1 MSSPET
7 TNGSDGERES
17 TSPGYSDEQVAKARG
32 AIGVWQ
38 SKLLD
43 ISKGNRLLRFRPTK
57 LTTIPVV
64 SPDLPA
70 LFRFL
75 TAGNGSYPVVLAA
88 APDKTAGRDPDA
100 ATPRELPANVL
111 ACHFLPDRL
120 GAALYSLRQK
130 AQAAIEERGVN
141 VLFLALGFLC
151 WDDHQEK
158 DVHWRAPLVL
168 VPVALERS
176 GIQGYKIHGLDEDVV
191 LNPTLVCKLAQDY
204 RLALPDLPDDFEHF
218 DLSDYF
224 AQIQAAAVRLPRVE
238 IERSACLSLFQFLK
252 IAMYRDLA
260 NQVDALLAHPLTGRL
275 AGLPGPLPAPAF
287 DIPPESC
294 LDPYLEPANTFQ
306 VLDADSSQQEALL
319 AARGGASMVLQG
331 PPGTGK
337 SQTIA
342 NLIAEAVA
350 DGKKVLF
357 VSEKDAALQVVK
369 RRLDECGV
377 GEMCLD
383 LHGHQANKKQ
393 ILEKLREAL
402 EHTAVPALPQA
413 TARLVSLSQA
423 RDTLNAYVEA
433 LHKPRFASALTAFQ
447 VYGCLSELRTT
458 PQTKYRASDVETLD
472 QEMLYA
478 RRAHLETLTCHAS
491 VIEGLAHH
499 PGAG

>member
-7 TNGSDGERES
+7 KNGSDGEREP
-17 TSPGYSDEQVAKARG
+17 TPQGYTDEQMAKAQG

-43 ISKGNRLLRFRPTK
+43 ISKGNRLLRFRTTK
-57 LTTIPVV
+57 LTTVPVV

-70 LFRFL
+70 LFRSF
-75 TAGNGSYPVVLAA
+75 TASNGSYPVVPLT
-88 APDKTAGRDPDA
+88 APDKTTGGVSDG
-100 ATPRELPANVL
+100 TTSRELPANALV
-111 ACHFLPDRL
+111 CDYLPERL
-120 GAALYSLRQK
+120 EAALYSLRQK

-151 WDDHQEK
+151 WNDHHEK
-158 DVHWRAPLVL
+158 DVRWRAPLLL
-168 VPVALERS
+168 VPAAIERS
-176 GIQGYKIHGLDEDVV
+176 GAGSYKIHGLDEDVV
-191 LNPTLVCKLAQDY
+191 LNPTLTYKLAQDH
-204 RLALPDLPDDFEHF
+204 RLALPDLPDDFERF
-218 DLSDYF
+218 DLPSYF
-224 AQIQAAAVRLPRVE
+224 AQIQAAAARLPGVE
-238 IERSACLSLFQFLK
+238 VERSACLSLFQFLK

-275 AGLPGPLPAPAF
+275 AGLPGPASAPSF
-287 DIPPESC
+287 DIPPESR

-319 AARGGASMVLQG
+319 AARGGASMVFQG

-369 RRLDECGV
+369 RRLDESGV
-377 GEMCLD
+377 GEMCLE

-393 ILEKLREAL
+393 VLEQLRQAL
-402 EHTAVPALPQA
+402 RYTAVPALPQA
-413 TARLVSLSQA
+413 TAKLASLSQT

-433 LHKPRFASALTAFQ
+433 LHKPALCLRFDCIPGLRSTWRVTHDVADEVLCFGHRDTGSGNAVRAP
-447 VYGCLSELRTT
+447 GSSGKPDLSCGRD
-458 PQTKYRASDVETLD
+458 R
-472 QEMLYA
+472 
-478 RRAHLETLTCHAS
+478 
-491 VIEGLAHH
+491 
-499 PGAG
+499 